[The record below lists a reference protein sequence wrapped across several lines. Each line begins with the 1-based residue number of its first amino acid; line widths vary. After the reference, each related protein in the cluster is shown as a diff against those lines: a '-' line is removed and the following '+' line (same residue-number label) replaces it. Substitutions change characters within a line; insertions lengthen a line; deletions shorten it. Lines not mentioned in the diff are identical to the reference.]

1 MSEIVSESM
10 SKSASGIV
18 RPVVVEHDGIFV
30 VRDDLYHGGTKAR
43 VLRHLIQEGGHYVYA
58 TPFCGG
64 AQTALAVVA
73 HEKNAKMTLV
83 LAARKKEHW
92 RTTQAEEL
100 GAEIVRVRPGYLNVV
115 QARAREYVSRTGAEL
130 FQFGLASKFAVEK
143 ISEEAATIDL
153 EPDEV
158 WCASGSGV
166 LARAL
171 TLAFPSAAINVVEV
185 GKKLKPADVSGAKI
199 WKTPLP
205 YNKPHKVS
213 PPFSSD
219 LHYEAKAWEV
229 CKQNRGKGK
238 VLFWNVTGW
247 K

>member
-1 MSEIVSESM
+1 MSEIVQP
-10 SKSASGIV
+10 IV
-18 RPVVVEHDGIFV
+18 KEHEGVFV

-43 VLRHLIQEGGHYVYA
+43 VLRHLIRQGGHYVYA

-73 HEKNAKMTLV
+73 QEKKAKMTLFV
-83 LAARKKEHW
+83 ADRKKEHW
-92 RTTQAEEL
+92 RTTQAEGM
-100 GAEIVRVRPGYLNVV
+100 GAEIKRIRPGYLNVV
-115 QARAREYVSRTGAEL
+115 QARAKEYVERTGAEL
-130 FQFGLASKFAVEK
+130 FEFGLASKFAVQR
-143 ISEEAATIDL
+143 ISEEAASIDL
-153 EPDEV
+153 DPDEV

-171 TLAFPSAAINVVEV
+171 TLAYPTAAINVVEV
-185 GKKLKPADVSGAKI
+185 GRKLRPSDVSNAKI

-229 CKQNRGKGK
+229 CKLNKGKGK
-238 VLFWNVTGW
+238 VLFWNVTSW

>member
-1 MSEIVSESM
+1 MSEF
-10 SKSASGIV
+10 V
-18 RPVVVEHDGIFV
+18 RPIVVEHEGVFV

-43 VLRHLIQEGGHYVYA
+43 VLRHLIREGGHYVYA

-73 HEKNAKMTLV
+73 NEKNAKMTLV

-92 RTTQAEEL
+92 RTIQAEGL
-100 GAEIVRVRPGYLNVV
+100 GSEVIRVRPGYLSVI
-115 QARAREYVSRTGAEL
+115 QARAREYVDLTGAEL
-130 FQFGLASKFAVEK
+130 FEFGLASEFAVQR
-143 ISEEAATIDL
+143 ISEEAASIDFV
-153 EPDEV
+153 PDEV

-171 TLAFPSAAINVVEV
+171 TRAYPSASINVVEV
-185 GKKLKPADVSGAKI
+185 GRELSSSDVSGARI

-205 YNKPHKVS
+205 FDKPHKIS

-219 LHYEAKAWEV
+219 LHYEAKAWEI
-229 CKQNRGKGK
+229 CKLNKGKGK
-238 VLFWNVTGW
+238 VLFWNVTNW
-247 K
+247 KEV